1 MNTPPRC
8 TTTFLFTVALT
19 LSLVPTFAC
28 GGGGPTGSVD
38 DPEGT
43 AGDEAEVDPSAC
55 EGATL
60 MASASPELPPPED
73 PLRCDELS
81 PPPVAPLPTAASCR
95 ALAAD
100 ERSVCSDRVR
110 VRSRMARPLAEG
122 RAAVAA
128 SNWPEAVAKLEAALA
143 IADGEPDVLAELGW
157 ARFRAGQWCA
167 ATQDVDALE
176 AERET
181 PSDGGAPSPVVVLC
195 TRQVSPHQAV
205 EELELAAGAAP
216 SVELRATWEHQRA
229 QVSAALGEEADA
241 WEAARRSLCAREDA
255 VVREDAA
262 AMLWRGANRVGAN
275 APDEAV
281 GLYRQAF
288 LLAPTAEREEFV
300 RDLLAVLRQRF
311 SLDEAPP
318 VQPQQFFPSV
328 EALCQALVLRDMTEP
343 VDPSELPED
352 LCEVSDWEEVALAR
366 GEQVEVQFRTA
377 VLRVTNPE
385 MYDGPLQTSYL
396 VARSSRGVNVLLYLG
411 QDHGDSRRHNAFVG
425 SVTTSNDADNS
436 EAPLVVR
443 WVAGEAEAYDCDFVS
458 RASTTVAMCGLVEG
472 APRCF
477 ATADLGPA
485 EYTSDSMLP
494 TIQESLGNCDE
505 GGYEPPPRQPS
516 DFRANFDLEVT
527 AQELAATRAS
537 DGAMLC
543 LPLREALSPLRQPA
557 AGR

>member
-8 TTTFLFTVALT
+8 ITTFLFTAAFSV
-19 LSLVPTFAC
+19 SLLPTFAC
-28 GGGGPTGSVD
+28 GGGTPAASAD

-43 AGDEAEVDPSAC
+43 AGDEAEVGPSAC
-55 EGATL
+55 EGSTL
-60 MASASPELPPPED
+60 MASASPELPPVAD
-73 PLRCDELS
+73 PLRCEELS
-81 PPPVAPLPTAASCR
+81 PPPVAPLPTATVCR
-95 ALAAD
+95 ALAAE
-100 ERSVCSDRVR
+100 ERPACTDRLR
-110 VRSRMARPLAEG
+110 ARSRMARPLAEG
-122 RAAVAA
+122 RAAVLA

-167 ATQDVDALE
+167 ATQDSEALD
-176 AERET
+176 AERES
-181 PSDGGAPSPVVVLC
+181 PSDGGAPSPVAVLC

-262 AMLWRGANRVGAN
+262 AMLWRTANHVGAS
-275 APDEAV
+275 APADAV

-311 SLDEAPP
+311 SLDTAPP

-352 LCEVSDWEEVALAR
+352 LCEVSDWDDVGLAR
-366 GEQVEVQFRTA
+366 GEEVDVLFRAARLT
-377 VLRVTNPE
+377 VRNPE
-385 MYDGPLQTSYL
+385 LYDGFVQTNYL
-396 VARSSRGVNVLLYLG
+396 VARSPRGVNVLLYLG
-411 QDHGDSRRHNAFVG
+411 QDHGDSRVHNAFVG
-425 SVTTSNDADNS
+425 SVASSYNYDNPD
-436 EAPLVVR
+436 APLVVT
-443 WVAGEAEAYDCDFVS
+443 WDSGEAEAYDCDFVS
-458 RASTTVAMCGLVEG
+458 RASTTAAVCGLVEG

-505 GGYEPPPRQPS
+505 GSYEPPPRRPS
-516 DFRANFDLEVT
+516 DFRASFQLEVT
-527 AQELAATRAS
+527 EQEIVATRGS
-537 DGAMLC
+537 DDAMLC
-543 LPLREALSPLRQPA
+543 LPLRETLSPLRQPA
-557 AGR
+557 AGQ